1 MLLLDEPAAGLDAHE
16 TAELEQLVRRLA
28 REWGIAVL
36 VVEHNVALVFDV
48 CDRVTVLEFG
58 HQIADGPS
66 DVVRREPAVVRAY
79 LGAALPAP
87 DAAAPWPQPVAE
99 PRLEAVAGSRL
110 DPVADAR
117 PEAPAAR
124 IATGAPAVP
133 AVGATS
139 AAASAPLVESRSVS
153 AGYGDL
159 AVVHALSVEVHAG
172 EVVALLGPNGAGKT
186 TTLLT
191 LAGELAPLAG
201 ELYWR
206 GRAVSA
212 RRMPLHRRVRDGLG
226 YVPEERAVVAA
237 LTTAGNLR
245 LARVDVSEALG
256 LFSELEP
263 LMRRRASQLSGGEQQ
278 MLTLARALASKPA
291 LLLVDELSQGLAP
304 QIVERLLG
312 AVRTAADRGVGVLL
326 VEQHARAALGIA
338 DRVYVMRQGRIEL
351 SESATSLR
359 EHFELV
365 EDAYL
370 GGSAPG

>member
-1 MLLLDEPAAGLDAHE
+1 MAP
-16 TAELEQLVRRLA
+16 TRR
-28 REWGIAVL
+28 G
-36 VVEHNVALVFDV
+36 
-48 CDRVTVLEFG
+48 
-58 HQIADGPS
+58 
-66 DVVRREPAVVRAY
+66 
-79 LGAALPAP
+79 
-87 DAAAPWPQPVAE
+87 

-245 LARVDVSEALG
+245 LAHVDVSEALG

-278 MLTLARALASKPA
+278 MLTLARAGFEARPAPRRRALAG
-291 LLLVDELSQGLAP
+291 VG
-304 QIVERLLG
+304 
-312 AVRTAADRGVGVLL
+312 AADRRALARCGAHGGGSRRRRAPRGT
-326 VEQHARAALGIA
+326 ARAP
-338 DRVYVMRQGRIEL
+338 
-351 SESATSLR
+351 LR
-359 EHFELV
+359 SV
-365 EDAYL
+365 
-370 GGSAPG
+370 SPIVST